1 MSLTTVVLS
10 LAGGVLGGLL
20 LAAPPAYAQSA
31 VTSATPTASGTVGST
46 PPLTDRPGVPVDP
59 AASESVA
66 CSGPVKLTTAAVSD
80 PTMPPGVVVSIDA
93 RGLTCIGQV
102 TGTKYVNSGQA
113 NLTRLLVA
121 NDVIKTTFAFYAPG
135 GFLHARTAQLTLN
148 LSYDTKTGALL
159 SSSVTVG
166 SFQ

>member
-1 MSLTTVVLS
+1 
-10 LAGGVLGGLL
+10 
-20 LAAPPAYAQSA
+20 
-31 VTSATPTASGTVGST
+31 
-46 PPLTDRPGVPVDP
+46 
-59 AASESVA
+59 
-66 CSGPVKLTTAAVSD
+66 VKLTTAAVSD

-102 TGTKYVNSGQA
+102 SGIKYVNSGQA

-135 GFLHARTAQLTLN
+135 GGYLNARTAQLTLN